1 MRNFNNF
8 IIFVILNSVQNEY
21 IYRCDIMTSLSHQLY
36 NSVGFVANSMEK
48 VLFDLKPRDLKNFR

>member
-8 IIFVILNSVQNEY
+8 IIFVTLNSVQNED
-21 IYRCDIMTSLSHQLY
+21 IHRCDIMTSLSHQLS

-48 VLFDLKPRDLKNFR
+48 VLFDLKPRDLKNVR